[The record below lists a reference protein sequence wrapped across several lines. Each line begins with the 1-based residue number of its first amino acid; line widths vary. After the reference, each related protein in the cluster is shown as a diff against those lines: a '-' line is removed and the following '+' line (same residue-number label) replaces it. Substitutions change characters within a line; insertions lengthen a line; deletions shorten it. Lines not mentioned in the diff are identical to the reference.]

1 MTENKS
7 NARTVLIT
15 GAAKRIGRALAKS
28 AAKAGYN
35 VALHCNRSVEEA
47 NGLAQTLRER
57 YGVKTCVVQADLT
70 NAQSTETLIDDAAA
84 KIGAVHALINNASVF
99 ARDEIDTVDT
109 AARDLNMAVNL
120 YAPMTLIRR
129 FAAALPANETG
140 AIINMLDARVLNLT
154 PRFTSYTL
162 SKAGLATLTKTAA
175 LALAPRIR
183 VNGIAPGDALPA
195 ANQSHEDFI
204 RRTSSAPLGVPAA
217 ALFLLKAEQ
226 TTGTILPVDSGRSLE
241 WSPESKRFCA
251 ESEPTPFAHNPKN
264 TAIFEES
271 ENLSTETRF
280 EKG

>member
-1 MTENKS
+1 MTENSS

-15 GAAKRIGRALAKS
+15 GAAKRIGRALAES

-57 YGVKTCVVQADLT
+57 HGVKTCVVQADLT
-70 NAQSTETLIDDAAA
+70 DPQSTENLIEDAVL
-84 KIGAVHALINNASVF
+84 KIGTIHALINNASVF
-99 ARDEIDTVDT
+99 ARDEIDTADA

-140 AIINMLDARVLNLT
+140 VIVNMLDARVLNLT

-183 VNGIAPGDALPA
+183 VNGVAIGDALPA
-195 ANQSHEDFI
+195 AHQSHEDFI
-204 RRTSSAPLGVPAA
+204 RRTSSSPLGEPAALENIAAA
-217 ALFLLKAEQ
+217 ALFLLQAGQ

-241 WSPESKRFCA
+241 WSPEQKRFCA
-251 ESEPTPFAHNPKN
+251 ESEHTSFAHNPKN
-264 TAIFEES
+264 TAIF
-271 ENLSTETRF
+271 
-280 EKG
+280 